1 MKLHVTLNPFSK
13 TDTDFLKGVSI
24 LLIALHNYYR
34 WVNPITGENE
44 FWFSTANYIKSF
56 VTLRSNPLELFNV
69 FFNFLG
75 FYGVQGFILISA
87 YGLTLSYRKKHPGY
101 GKFILERFNK
111 LYPAFFFA
119 AVLLVVF
126 MILQN
131 GNLIGLD
138 HLKDIGLQLTLLAN
152 FFPGKAMSAC
162 GPWWFY
168 SFIFQFYLV
177 FPFLMWIVD
186 KWKVKGLVTVAI
198 LGYITTILVYTP
210 MVKADLNPYMFVFG
224 HLPEF
229 ALGIFLAIRKE
240 VKIPLWVIALSL
252 LVFIAGNIYSGVWPF
267 ANLAAA
273 LLLWIAVSRWIS
285 VLKQGSLTL
294 KIIAFI
300 GMVSMY
306 IFAIQG
312 FTRWNFINLANTL
325 FSPFTSLILGLFF
338 MALAT
343 GIAYLMMIS
352 EHGIRSWISSTG
364 STPGRYLRFFLL
376 PLLALASLTVLFLT
390 NSSASARE
398 EKAKNQP
405 IILASDSN
413 TFESPEKGRL
423 DRYSGD
429 FFFHGSRSYSMP
441 PPESFSPRLEVDF
454 GKFDPKRLIEV
465 TAKVMMFTSDSLSS
479 GHLVLEVYD
488 KKTNKRLVWKSTYIK
503 PGEFP
508 QNSWFPCFYKYTV
521 PKEYLYPEYF
531 IRVYVWNPGKGLFYI
546 DDLIVE
552 AKGFSG

>member
-1 MKLHVTLNPFSK
+1 MKFHITLNPFSK
-13 TDTDFLKGVSI
+13 ADTNFIKGVSI

-56 VTLRSNPLELFNV
+56 VTLRSNPLELLNI

-119 AVLLVVF
+119 AVLLVVI

-131 GNLIGLD
+131 SQLISLG

-177 FPFLMWIVD
+177 FPFFMWIVD
-186 KWKVKGLVTVAI
+186 KWSYKGLIALTI
-198 LGYITTILVYTP
+198 FGYILTILVYP
-210 MVKADLNPYMFVFG
+210 AMAKVNLNPYMLVFG

-229 ALGIFLAIRKE
+229 SLGIFLAIRKE
-240 VKIPLWVIALSL
+240 IKIPLWVIVLSL
-252 LVFIAGNIYSGVWPF
+252 LVLIAGNIYSYVWPF

-273 LLLWIAVSRWIS
+273 LLLWIAVSKWLS
-285 VLKQGSLTL
+285 ALKPGVLTF

-312 FTRWNFINLANTL
+312 FTRLSFINLANAL
-325 FSPFTSLILGLFF
+325 SNPVSSLILGLFF
-338 MALAT
+338 LAITT
-343 GIAYLMMIS
+343 GIAYMMMIS
-352 EHGIRSWISSTG
+352 ENGIRTWISSAG
-364 STPGRYLRFFLL
+364 STPRRYLRFFSL
-376 PLLALASLTVLFLT
+376 PLITLSALTVLFLT
-390 NSSASARE
+390 NYSASVRN
-398 EKAKNQP
+398 EKTRNQSV
-405 IILASDSN
+405 ILISDSN
-413 TFESPEKGRL
+413 TFESPKKESL
-423 DRYSGD
+423 QRYPGGIS
-429 FFFHGSRSYSMP
+429 FRGSRSYSMP

-454 GKFDPKRLIEV
+454 GKIDPKKLVEANA
-465 TAKVMMFTSDSLSS
+465 TVMMFTTDSLSS
-479 GHLVLEVYD
+479 GHFVMEVLD
-488 KKTNKRLVWKSTYIK
+488 KKTDERLVWKSTHIEQGK
-503 PGEFP
+503 FP
-508 QNSWFPCFYKYTV
+508 LNKWFSCTYKYVV
-521 PKEYLYPEYF
+521 PKEYLFPEYF
-531 IRVYVWNPGKGLFYI
+531 IRVYVWNNSKGLFYI
-546 DDLIVE
+546 DDLKIE
-552 AKGFSG
+552 AKGIPD

>member
-1 MKLHVTLNPFSK
+1 MKLHIILNPFSK
-13 TDTDFLKGVSI
+13 ADTNFLKGVSI

-56 VTLRSNPLELFNV
+56 ITLRSNPLEFFNV

-87 YGLTLSYRKKHPGY
+87 YGLTISYRKKHPGY

-111 LYPAFFFA
+111 LYPTFFFA

-131 GNLIGLD
+131 GKLIELD

-168 SFIFQFYLV
+168 SFIFQFYLI

-186 KWKVKGLVTVAI
+186 KWNVKGLITVAI
-198 LGYITTILVYTP
+198 LGYIMTILVYSP

-229 ALGIFLAIRKE
+229 TLGIFLAIRKE
-240 VKIPLWVIALSL
+240 VKIPLWVIALLL
-252 LVFIAGNIYSGVWPF
+252 LVFIAGNIYSMVWPF

-273 LLLWIAVSRWIS
+273 LLLWIAVSRWLS
-285 VLKQGSLTL
+285 VLKPGTLTL

-325 FSPFTSLILGLFF
+325 YSPFSSLILGLFF
-338 MALAT
+338 MAFAT

-352 EHGIRSWISSTG
+352 ENGIRSWISSAG
-364 STPGRYLRFFLL
+364 SARRRYLRFFLL
-376 PLLALASLTVLFLT
+376 PLLALAALTVLFLT
-390 NSSASARE
+390 NSSVAARE
-398 EKAKNQP
+398 LKTKNQS

-413 TFESPEKGRL
+413 TFESIVKEKSN
-423 DRYSGD
+423 RYSTNV
-429 FFFHGSRSYSMP
+429 FFSGSRSFCMP

-454 GKFDPKRLIEV
+454 GKIDPKRLIEV
-465 TAKVMMFTSDSLSS
+465 DATVMMFTTDSLSS
-479 GHLVLEVYD
+479 GHLVMEVYD
-488 KKTNKRLVWKSTYIK
+488 KKTNERLVWKSTHIK
-503 PGEFP
+503 PGDFS
-508 QNSWFPCFYKYTV
+508 QNSWFSCSYKYAV
-521 PKEYLYPEYF
+521 PKEYLFPEYL
-531 IRVYVWNPGKGLFYI
+531 IRVYVWNNAKGLFYI
-546 DDLIVE
+546 DNMKVE
-552 AKGFSG
+552 AIGFSD